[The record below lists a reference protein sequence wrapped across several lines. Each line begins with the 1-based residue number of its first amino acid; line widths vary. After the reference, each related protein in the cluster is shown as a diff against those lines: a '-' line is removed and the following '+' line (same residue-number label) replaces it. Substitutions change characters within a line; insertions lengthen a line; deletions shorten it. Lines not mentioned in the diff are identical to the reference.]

1 MKLLLLKSLLQR
13 RARDEGF
20 TLPMVIALGLIML
33 LLGAISITTANEEN
47 ITAITQNS
55 KSDALAIA
63 EIGVARYRESLDRN
77 RRLAINDNDA
87 LGQWGSLTGIC
98 NNNTNETT
106 TADDYFPSLTVNAA
120 NPIAL
125 AEDGQILNNDGD
137 DTDSFNIG

>member
-20 TLPMVIALGLIML
+20 TLPMVIALGLVML

-63 EIGVARYRESLDRN
+63 EIGVARYRETLDLSL
-77 RRLAINDNDA
+77 IH
-87 LGQWGSLTGIC
+87 I
-98 NNNTNETT
+98 
-106 TADDYFPSLTVNAA
+106 
-120 NPIAL
+120 
-125 AEDGQILNNDGD
+125 
-137 DTDSFNIG
+137 